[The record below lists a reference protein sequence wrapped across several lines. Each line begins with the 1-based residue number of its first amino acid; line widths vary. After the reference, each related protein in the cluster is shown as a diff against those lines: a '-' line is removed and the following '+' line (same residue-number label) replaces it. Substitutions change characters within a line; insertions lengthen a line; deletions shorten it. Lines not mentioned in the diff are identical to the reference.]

1 MNIQPHKIFLGLT
14 LSSMIYFPLFP
25 TKSNANDL
33 DSYWFGFGVGVS
45 ASLCSLEKYDHIP
58 SYLPSEYVEGVR
70 IGLKNEENKSA
81 INLEAFQKGLNSGRK
96 NYPNC
101 DL

>member
-1 MNIQPHKIFLGLT
+1 MNIQSHQIFLGLT
-14 LSSMIYFPLFP
+14 LSSIIYFPLFP
-25 TKSNANDL
+25 TKSNATDL

-70 IGLKNEENKSA
+70 IGLKNEENKS
-81 INLEAFQKGLNSGRK
+81 
-96 NYPNC
+96 
-101 DL
+101 